1 MRFDLDLVPID
12 KPAMLRNLDAV
23 RLDIEKMSNW
33 QKLVDELQRV
43 NRANIEAML
52 TMENDKAEW
61 QKVLE
66 QHDTEMRS
74 ITTYNEKL
82 EAEVGKLK
90 EELATSSASYS
101 QRESVLQQQ
110 VRDAHAAQRDAEA
123 KADGLEQTVEGYRTD
138 ITQLRGQTNFQ
149 VAEIEKLKAQLSK
162 VERE

>member
-23 RLDIEKMSNW
+23 RLDIERMSNW
-33 QKLVDELQRV
+33 KKLVDEFQKV

-74 ITTYNEKL
+74 ITTYNEEL
-82 EAEVGKLK
+82 EAKV
-90 EELATSSASYS
+90 EELKQEFATSSTTYT
-101 QRESVLQQQ
+101 QKEEVLQKQ
-110 VRDAHAAQRDAEA
+110 VRDAHAAQ
-123 KADGLEQTVEGYRTD
+123 
-138 ITQLRGQTNFQ
+138 
-149 VAEIEKLKAQLSK
+149 
-162 VERE
+162 